1 MEKEFKIDLEIAEEI
16 RRLEELY
23 QHYNTLTLSTLYFRL
38 WFFCCSKDKA
48 ENKYQKDYYGKKL
61 KEMKELQISRL

>member
-1 MEKEFKIDLEIAEEI
+1 MEGEFKIDLEIAQEI

-23 QHYNTLTLSTLYFRL
+23 KHYTGLYHRVRFL
-38 WFFCCSKDKA
+38 CCSEGRETVKRNRDHYK
-48 ENKYQKDYYGKKL
+48 EKL

>member
-1 MEKEFKIDLEIAEEI
+1 MEKEFKIDLEIAQEI

-23 QHYNTLTLSTLYFRL
+23 QHYKGLYRRVRFL
-38 WFFCCSKDKA
+38 CCSEGRKTVKHNKDHYK
-48 ENKYQKDYYGKKL
+48 EKL

>member
-1 MEKEFKIDLEIAEEI
+1 MEGEFKIDLEIAQEI

-23 QHYNTLTLSTLYFRL
+23 KHYKGLYRRVRFL
-38 WFFCCSKDKA
+38 CCSEGRETVKRNRDHYK
-48 ENKYQKDYYGKKL
+48 EKL